1 MNHPQNHDRDDL
13 SARISC
19 WLSGELDRAAARG
32 LNRAVDRDRAGRR
45 IAAGYQRVDALVRDW
60 YDSLPVEP
68 ERPATSVP
76 RPAPR
81 RPLVGLAAA
90 LAGCVVVACSW
101 LIDPAAAC
109 AGLTRA
115 AATAILS
122 AVSSPPR
129 LEPTAYWNLRSAAL
143 DWTLRG
149 GRGVRTMAAD
159 PRGS

>member
-1 MNHPQNHDRDDL
+1 MNQSQNHDHDVL

-32 LNRAVDRDRAGRR
+32 LDGAVDRDPAARR
-45 IAAGYQRVDALVRDW
+45 IAAGYRRVDALVRDW

-68 ERPATSVP
+68 ERVATSVP
-76 RPAPR
+76 RLTPR

-109 AGLTRA
+109 AGLGRA
-115 AATAILS
+115 AASAIFS
-122 AVSSPPR
+122 AGTSPAR
-129 LEPTAYWNLRSAAL
+129 LEPNAYWNLRSDAL